1 MIYRVVTEYV
11 AKWTVYIDVVADDE
25 DHASD
30 TATDIVAELIPIV
43 VSPEESRVGAAV
55 SCVLTST
62 DDNGH
67 RVRVLREEEA

>member
-30 TATDIVAELIPIV
+30 TAADIVEELVPIV
-43 VSPEESRVGAAV
+43 VSPEDSRMGAAV

-62 DDNGH
+62 DADGH
-67 RVRVLREEEA
+67 SVRVLREEEA